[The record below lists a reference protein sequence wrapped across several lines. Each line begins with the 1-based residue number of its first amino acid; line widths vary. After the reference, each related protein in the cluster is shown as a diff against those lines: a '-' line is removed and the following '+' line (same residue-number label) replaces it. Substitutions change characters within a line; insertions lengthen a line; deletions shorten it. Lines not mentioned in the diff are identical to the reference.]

1 MSNSRGFWEPIP
13 YKIAIQ
19 GTVYSVPKYSPDGK
33 MMAYIMGQNGLTA
46 LMVLDLKSG
55 VSLQLTADQKISTGT
70 AYGGGVYCWTSDSNY
85 IIFSSG
91 GKLCRVP
98 VDGGEVDKLRSVDL
112 SFNPSELNGRI
123 LFSIEHED
131 TMSIGS
137 IQGSG
142 WPERLPFDGDFL
154 YDAVENPVSG
164 DIAVHQWDFPN
175 MSWNSSRILLLHKG
189 KVKVV
194 ADGVDEAVCQPRF
207 SPDGKHLAYISD
219 KNGWW
224 NLWIADG
231 NGNNSR
237 ILVDAQ
243 EEHSYSTWVTGASN
257 FQWLADSESII
268 FTRNRMGDFGLSK
281 VNIITGEIVD
291 LESVGGDYS
300 NLSIN
305 HSTNELVFEFSS
317 FNVRKEI
324 RVLDT
329 ISGEIRTIFK
339 SGLVIPKSSLAKIPQ
354 PKSIRFPTED
364 GEHAYGLLYSLP
376 DSRGKIHNCPTI
388 FLVHGG
394 PTGMAKNEFKIQINY
409 WVSMGWAVFAVN
421 HRGSI
426 GYGRQYR
433 EKLNGNW
440 GLYDVSDTKDA
451 REYLI
456 KEGITNPEKT
466 VVMGGSAGGYTTLM
480 CLATYPGTF
489 TAGVNLYGVSDL
501 FGLSEETH
509 YLESQY
515 DTILVGPLPKAS
527 KKFFERS
534 PIYLADKIIDPL
546 LILQG
551 EDDPVVPKNQ
561 SDRISKM
568 VKGEVEYK
576 VYPGEGHGFRKIET
590 IQDMLTRTMKFLRK
604 YVLYDRP

>member
-1 MSNSRGFWEPIP
+1 
-13 YKIAIQ
+13 
-19 GTVYSVPKYSPDGK
+19 
-33 MMAYIMGQNGLTA
+33 
-46 LMVLDLKSG
+46 
-55 VSLQLTADQKISTGT
+55 
-70 AYGGGVYCWTSDSNY
+70 
-85 IIFSSG
+85 
-91 GKLCRVP
+91 
-98 VDGGEVDKLRSVDL
+98 
-112 SFNPSELNGRI
+112 
-123 LFSIEHED
+123 
-131 TMSIGS
+131 
-137 IQGSG
+137 
-142 WPERLPFDGDFL
+142 
-154 YDAVENPVSG
+154 
-164 DIAVHQWDFPN
+164 
-175 MSWNSSRILLLHKG
+175 
-189 KVKVV
+189 
-194 ADGVDEAVCQPRF
+194 
-207 SPDGKHLAYISD
+207 
-219 KNGWW
+219 
-224 NLWIADG
+224 
-231 NGNNSR
+231 
-237 ILVDAQ
+237 
-243 EEHSYSTWVTGASN
+243 
-257 FQWLADSESII
+257 
-268 FTRNRMGDFGLSK
+268 
-281 VNIITGEIVD
+281 
-291 LESVGGDYS
+291 
-300 NLSIN
+300 
-305 HSTNELVFEFSS
+305 
-317 FNVRKEI
+317 
-324 RVLDT
+324 
-329 ISGEIRTIFK
+329 
-339 SGLVIPKSSLAKIPQ
+339 
-354 PKSIRFPTED
+354 
-364 GEHAYGLLYSLP
+364 
-376 DSRGKIHNCPTI
+376 
-388 FLVHGG
+388 
-394 PTGMAKNEFKIQINY
+394 MAKNEFKIQINY

-515 DTILVGPLPKAS
+515 DTMLVGPLPKAS

-534 PIYLADKIIDPL
+534 PIYLADRIIDPL